1 MVQSKVHFSFPSY
14 VKFFKLNSYLLHME
28 IVEYCF
34 GNVNVRKYY
43 TPSHVYIMMCSLNY
57 VNTSQG
63 CDLSQNL

>member
-1 MVQSKVHFSFPSY
+1 
-14 VKFFKLNSYLLHME
+14 ME